1 MWKKRHLKKRLV
13 FYVAMAVIAIAMSP
27 QLIRKHVLYQPTH
40 SLSETLLQELQFYR
54 FSPLT
59 EYDDNTPFRGFIHIP
74 DTPKMLVMIFHGN
87 AGLAADRIAIAR
99 GFLPKR
105 AVILLA
111 EYPGYGLRKGK
122 SSEKQFYQAAL
133 DDAKFLKKNFPELPL
148 VVVGESLGSGVA
160 TWLATKVELAG
171 LILVSPFTSLTDLA
185 KAQFAGLPVGW
196 IVPDKF
202 DSSTHLNT
210 LSKTTNTLPLLIIH
224 GTEDQVVPFSQ
235 GQSLWKNYSGPKEI
249 LALKKNGHND
259 LPWDNPQ
266 SKIWAGIGAFLKK
279 LP

>member
-13 FYVAMAVIAIAMSP
+13 LYVVVVVIAIAVSP
-27 QLIRKHVLYQPTH
+27 RLIRRHVLYQPTH

-59 EYDDNTPFRGFIHIP
+59 EYDDSTPFRGFIHVP
-74 DTPKMLVMIFHGN
+74 DAPKMLVMIFHGN

-99 GFLPKR
+99 GFLPQR

-111 EYPGYGLRKGK
+111 EYPGYGLRKGRP
-122 SSEKQFYQAAL
+122 SEKQIYRAAL
-133 DDAKFLKKNFPELPL
+133 DDARFLQKNFPDVPL

-160 TWLATKVELAG
+160 TWLATQVKLDG
-171 LILVSPFTSLTDLA
+171 LILVSPFTSLSDLA
-185 KAQFAGLPVGW
+185 RDHFAGLPVGW

-202 DSSTHLNT
+202 DSRIHLAAISNG
-210 LSKTTNTLPLLIIH
+210 TNKLPLLIIH
-224 GTEDQVVPFSQ
+224 GTEDQVVPFNQ
-235 GQSLWKNYSGPKEI
+235 GESLWNDYSGPKELI
-249 LALKKNGHND
+249 PLKKFGHND
-259 LPWDNPQ
+259 LPWNDPQ
-266 SKIWAGIGAFLKK
+266 NEIWTGIETFLKK